1 MARDPDKRA
10 RPGPHGG
17 LIPLCAGR
25 TRHDHVLC
33 RNPAVRG
40 RDYCRLHGGK
50 IPVGARAARFK
61 HHGRYSKFVTNP
73 DLQARLEAIEAD
85 PKLNS
90 LRDNIVLVDGRI
102 SEMVEQLDGGSSP
115 ARWEEAREL
124 MVRYRDALDAEAPD
138 ARGILNQLW
147 RILDEG
153 ANEAEGW
160 CEIARGTELR
170 RRLTESEGRTLERMG
185 DTFTIEEAV
194 VFVRALAAV
203 AREFV
208 PPEQLG
214 QFVARLKLLAAG
226 DPGGRPVPREGA
238 RPGCEP

>member
-1 MARDPDKRA
+1 MTRDPDERA

-17 LIPLCAGR
+17 LITLCAGR
-25 TRHDHVLC
+25 TRHDHVPC

-40 RDYCRLHGGK
+40 RHYCRLHGGK
-50 IPVGARAARFK
+50 IPVGARSARFK
-61 HHGRYSKFVTNP
+61 HGRYSRFVTNP

-85 PKLNS
+85 PKINS
-90 LRDNIVLVDGRI
+90 LRDNIVLVDARI
-102 SEMVEQLDGGSSP
+102 SQVIERLDGRSVLP
-115 ARWEEAREL
+115 RWEEAREL
-124 MVRYRDALDAEAPD
+124 MVRYIDALDAESPCATT
-138 ARGILNQLW
+138 ILNQMQ

-153 ANEAEGW
+153 ADELEGW
-160 CEIARGTELR
+160 CGIAQQTELR
-170 RRLTESEGRTLERMG
+170 RRLTETEARSLEKLG
-185 DTFTIEEAV
+185 GKFTIEEAV

-214 QFVARLKLLAAG
+214 QFVARLKLLTAG
-226 DPGGRPVPREGA
+226 DPGGRPVPREAA